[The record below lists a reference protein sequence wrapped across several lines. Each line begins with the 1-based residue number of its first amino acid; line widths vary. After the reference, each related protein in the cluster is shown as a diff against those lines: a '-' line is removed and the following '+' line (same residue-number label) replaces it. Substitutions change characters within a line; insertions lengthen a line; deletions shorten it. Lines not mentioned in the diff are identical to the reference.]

1 MTWLLNYLQTV
12 IVNTFITT
20 YNSLMLKYRMKI
32 YTLGWGLF
40 TLLFYCS
47 TDRNICYW
55 KNLNSCQFSWFS
67 WSITADNISHHFFFF
82 THKVYI
88 VFSIHFAQWRRLSDC
103 NCSDFPTILEVLR
116 RKGHVWLLIWIHWN
130 IRFRSD
136 YLIGAQSVPV
146 GWVIEKYYWFKHRY
160 ITNSIVSS

>member
-55 KNLNSCQFSWFS
+55 KSLNSCQFSWFS
-67 WSITADNISHHFFFF
+67 WSVKNFSVVFLKLIYNISKDNIE
-82 THKVYI
+82 YI
-88 VFSIHFAQWRRLSDC
+88 LSNYSLKAIKAIDKLKTKQVENISKFIVDEYLEWGNRRLL
-103 NCSDFPTILEVLR
+103 FI
-116 RKGHVWLLIWIHWN
+116 KG
-130 IRFRSD
+130 
-136 YLIGAQSVPV
+136 
-146 GWVIEKYYWFKHRY
+146 E
-160 ITNSIVSS
+160 T